1 MTIGN
6 KMSKTFTDVSIFL
19 TAVGQKV
26 PNKPIG
32 ATDQSKLYKKLI
44 DEEYQEFL
52 EAFYTGDTAEEI
64 DACFDMMWV
73 IIGYMKSR
81 GWDCEN
87 IWDEGAKSNLTKID
101 PTTGLVRRRE
111 DGKIL
116 KPEGWTPPDF
126 TKFTK

>member
-1 MTIGN
+1 
-6 KMSKTFTDVSIFL
+6 MSKTFTDVSVFL
-19 TAVGQKV
+19 HAVGQQV
-26 PNKPIG
+26 PSKPIG
-32 ATDQSKLYKKLI
+32 ETDQSKLYKKLI

-52 EAFYTGDTAEEI
+52 EAFYTDDTAEEI

-87 IWDEGAKSNLTKID
+87 IWDEGAKSNLSKID
-101 PTTGLVRRRE
+101 PVTGLVKRRE

-116 KPEGWTPPDF
+116 NPEGWKPPDF
-126 TKFTK
+126 TKFVK